1 MLHNL
6 LLNVSFHQ
14 QLLRIDQEF
23 MREVRSQG
31 CQFCSGPLYQ
41 ANYPRVGFGV
51 PKIMRHFYEMRFGL
65 CCGQCRRRT
74 TPQSVRFL
82 GPRRF
87 VAFVMVLISAQ
98 RTRPGERRIEHL
110 GTLFGIRF
118 SLSTWQRWRTWW
130 KEHFPASCV
139 WREARGLFVH
149 HDDIIA
155 FPRDLLNQLTGDRL
169 LNFLLL
175 ISPLNFQVN

>member
-23 MREVRSQG
+23 MLEVRSQG
-31 CQFCSGPLYQ
+31 CQFCSGPLHQ

-51 PKIMRHFYEMRFGL
+51 PKPMRHFYEMRFGL

-87 VAFVMVLISAQ
+87 VVFVMVLISAQ
-98 RTRPGERRIEHL
+98 RTRPSQRRIEHL
-110 GTLFGIRF
+110 GTRFGVRF
-118 SLSTWQRWRTWW
+118 SLTTWQRWRTWW
-130 KEHFPASCV
+130 KEQFPASPLWLEV
-139 WREARGLFVH
+139 RGLFVH
-149 HDDIIA
+149 QDRLTD
-155 FPRDLLNQLTGDRL
+155 FPRSVLQQLRDNRL
-169 LNFLLL
+169 IRFLRL
-175 ISPLNFQVN
+175 IAPVSIRII